1 MHFDG
6 RKVHTVADREQEVSM
21 ETGSTNIFLLENEA
35 HAYAAATT
43 TIFLATSLSFD
54 VPLLPPPSLILS
66 LFCSVALWAWGVR
79 GFCICRERKRGDK
92 GVFRVQERAASVTI
106 VGVTF

>member
-1 MHFDG
+1 MLVVILESVSSIISPEQFFIVDG
-6 RKVHTVADREQEVSM
+6 DTKEEFEIVADREQEVSM
-21 ETGSTNIFLLENEA
+21 ETGSTNVFLLENEA

-66 LFCSVALWAWGVR
+66 LFCSVAL
-79 GFCICRERKRGDK
+79 
-92 GVFRVQERAASVTI
+92 
-106 VGVTF
+106 